1 MIRHFLS
8 PIFPYHCVT
17 GIVSRT
23 DKHVAG
29 WNEEGVES
37 GESDR
42 AVGQRNRR
50 RFASRGVE
58 EHGGGGKWRGR
69 RDSRRHT
76 LVPISPVIYVKI
88 FRTASLILLL
98 HRLPPR
104 SAPKTFVPASPLPFE
119 PFPPPS
125 SPRPHLHLP
134 QQQRDGNDERDSQ
147 VFPLTR
153 VLWPFRPNLTA
164 RRGP

>member
-17 GIVSRT
+17 GVVSRT

-29 WNEEGVES
+29 DEDEGKGERESVEN

-42 AVGQRNRR
+42 AVGQRNR

-76 LVPISPVIYVKI
+76 LVPISP
-88 FRTASLILLL
+88 
-98 HRLPPR
+98 
-104 SAPKTFVPASPLPFE
+104 
-119 PFPPPS
+119 
-125 SPRPHLHLP
+125 
-134 QQQRDGNDERDSQ
+134 
-147 VFPLTR
+147 
-153 VLWPFRPNLTA
+153 
-164 RRGP
+164 